1 MRLFKGLTGN
11 VLNFQI
17 GRKTKREKNGANC
30 AHDVKNVQRVKRGFF
45 LRVSCCKFFFLS
57 ESQIEGPRLH
67 GAEVLPRLLRH
78 LQRRPSLA
86 ARDHVPPD
94 VDLKRAERLKMGP
107 GILFHA

>member
-45 LRVSCCKFFFLS
+45 SSSQLLQVFLFVG
-57 ESQIEGPRLH
+57 ITNRGT
-67 GAEVLPRLLRH
+67 
-78 LQRRPSLA
+78 A
-86 ARDHVPPD
+86 A
-94 VDLKRAERLKMGP
+94 AWC
-107 GILFHA
+107 